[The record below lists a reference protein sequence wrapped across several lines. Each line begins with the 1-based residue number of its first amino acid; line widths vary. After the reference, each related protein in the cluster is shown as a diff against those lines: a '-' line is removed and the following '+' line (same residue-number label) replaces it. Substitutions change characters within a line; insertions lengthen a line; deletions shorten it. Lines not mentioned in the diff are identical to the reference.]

1 MAAITPPTEPADLT
15 TLPFDQYSRQFVVA
29 TLINAALRGK
39 KKSLSII
46 DLGGHK
52 GKTTEFMAADKVTI
66 LDVYDEKYK
75 GYVKGDATA
84 IKVPDNHYDVAVSF
98 DVFEHIPRAK
108 RQAFVNEALRVSR
121 FGAFIAMPIDTEDGS
136 VSHAEKLLN
145 HVHHKMY
152 GNDHPWLKEHI
163 AYKIP
168 NHDEV
173 AKIIKKSGAQ
183 SVSLA
188 SNQITDWQLLQTLI
202 FMAAKNPY
210 ATTPVAELNQWY
222 NQHIAELE
230 LGVEPGYRRIYFIT
244 KDAKAFA
251 AVSAAVE
258 GLAKPSGAA
267 AHRYLPVHVS
277 TLTKTLDTLAALGRS
292 FTQVIA
298 RIQTLESR
306 HKSCDQQVES
316 LEAHIKVLQD
326 EINAIRGSASWRL
339 TRPLRGVRK
348 KFRNS

>member
-1 MAAITPPTEPADLT
+1 MAAITPSQPTDLT

-29 TLINAALRGK
+29 TLINTALRGK

-52 GKTTEFMAADKVTI
+52 GKTAEFMASDKVTV

-75 GYVKGDATA
+75 GYIKGDATA
-84 IKVPDNHYDVAVSF
+84 IKAPNDHYDVAVSF
-98 DVFEHIPRAK
+98 DVFEHIPRGR

-121 FGAFIAMPIDTEDGS
+121 FGAFIAMPIDTDDGS

-145 HVHHKMY
+145 HMHHKMY
-152 GNDHPWLKEHI
+152 GDDHQWLKEHI
-163 AYKIP
+163 AYRIP

-173 AKIIKKSGAQ
+173 SQLIKKSGAQ

-188 SNQITDWQLLQTLI
+188 SNQITDWQLLQALI

-222 NQHIAELE
+222 NQHISELE
-230 LGVEPGYRRIYFIT
+230 LGVEPGYRRIYFVT
-244 KDAKAFA
+244 KDAKALA
-251 AVSAAVE
+251 AVTAAVE
-258 GLAKPSGAA
+258 QLAKPSDTTD
-267 AHRYLPVHVS
+267 HRYLPVHVS

-292 FTQVIA
+292 FTQIIA
-298 RIQTLESR
+298 RNQKLESR
-306 HKSCDQQVES
+306 HKSCDQQIES
-316 LEAHIKVLQD
+316 LEEQNKALQA
-326 EINAIRGSASWRL
+326 EIDAIRGSASWRL
-339 TRPLRGVRK
+339 TKPLRGVRK
-348 KFRNS
+348 KFGKS